1 MFLFFRGISKL
12 ITYIILLLHETNQ
25 RPLCVLGPGC
35 CKTYWLVWNQISTMW
50 LLVYCIACVH
60 LCYKVSHGYFRLEK
74 GSETTSPLSPPLHA
88 WRMCNRYRRKESI
101 NLILYELKLIFC
113 NSHYCET
120 FSGNIVIVIIRWEF
134 KVQACYFSI
143 VPYICGRS
151 LPQPYQTLYYFLM
164 FFVCVWHM
172 TVIRFKSLCLAEP
185 SYTSMILSWF
195 SKLMQMYYFHDFD
208 MIENSLRAWFHRIR
222 KSSYQKW
229 IFFLKDCH
237 RQCDDVQD
245 LLFQNSVKP
254 DDL

>member
-1 MFLFFRGISKL
+1 MKL
-12 ITYIILLLHETNQ
+12 H
-25 RPLCVLGPGC
+25 PP
-35 CKTYWLVWNQISTMW
+35 
-50 LLVYCIACVH
+50 
-60 LCYKVSHGYFRLEK
+60 
-74 GSETTSPLSPPLHA
+74 PSPPLHA